1 MSEVTPYQTK
11 VSKTEQIRQMF
22 DAISGKYDFLNHFL
36 SFGIDKLWRRKLV
49 NMLKPFEPKHIL
61 DVATGTGDLAIALMR
76 LDPYHIQGVDLSQ
89 KMLDVALQKVA
100 QMHYSDVITFDQGDS
115 ENLPYNDNSY
125 DAATVSFGVR
135 NFSDPVKGMAEICRV
150 LKSDGRLLV
159 LEFSQPKSF
168 PVKQLYW
175 VYNKLILPV
184 FGRLISGDSA
194 AYTYLPKSFYAFK
207 EGEAF
212 LEMMSEAGF
221 KNVSQRR
228 LSFGIAT
235 IYTGIK

>member
-1 MSEVTPYQTK
+1 MSEVTPYQSK
-11 VSKTEQIRQMF
+11 QSKTEQIREMF

-49 NMLKPFEPKHIL
+49 NMLKPFAPKQIL
-61 DVATGTGDLAIALMR
+61 DVATGTGDLALALMR
-76 LDPYHIQGVDLSQ
+76 LNPDHIQGVDLSQ
-89 KMLDVALQKVA
+89 KMLDVAIEKIAQKNL
-100 QMHYSDVITFDQGDS
+100 SKTISFEQGDS
-115 ENLPYNDNSY
+115 ENLSYSDNAF

-135 NFSDPVKGMAEICRV
+135 NFSNPVKGMAEICRV

-184 FGRLISGDSA
+184 FGRLISGNSA

-207 EGEAF
+207 EGDEF
-212 LEMMSEAGF
+212 LALMSEAGF

-235 IYTGIK
+235 IYTGVK